1 MGIEI
6 ECPKCR
12 HWNSVST
19 SICKGRFRN
28 GPNKGNLCKYARLKK
43 DSNKKYRIEY
53 RQNGEKVRE
62 SIGPSK
68 AAAEARLREVKK
80 AQAEDR
86 YIERDKNSMVTLGQL
101 FDWFLKL
108 EEVKKL
114 DSYARMKVQLKALRR
129 LLTPQQL
136 IRDLTIAQ
144 LESFVHKRLQEPSP
158 NKIGKTIA
166 PKTVKEEISLLRN
179 ILNRALRHEII
190 SKVPVA
196 YFPSV
201 KVDNVRKRIFSDEEY
216 QRLLEASPMWLRR
229 IVIMAYWTGMRQKEI
244 IQLEWNSVDLKAGF
258 IRLKAAQTKTDEA
271 RSVRLSP
278 QVLQMIKEIPKAPQT
293 RHVFLSV
300 TQKPILRWGSYQKKV
315 WNESLKRAEIE
326 DAVFHD
332 LRHDFVT
339 KAMRRGNPAYL
350 VMKQVG
356 HKSDAM
362 LRRYQLIDERDL
374 FEFRFSSEP
383 EKLGEKS

>member
-6 ECPKCR
+6 ECPKCH

-43 DSNKKYRIEY
+43 DSNKKYRVEY

-158 NKIGKTIA
+158 NRIGKTIA

-196 YFPSV
+196 YFPSI
-201 KVDNVRKRIFSDEEY
+201 KVANVRKRIFTDGEY

-258 IRLKAAQTKTDEA
+258 IRLKAAQTKTD
-271 RSVRLSP
+271 
-278 QVLQMIKEIPKAPQT
+278 
-293 RHVFLSV
+293 
-300 TQKPILRWGSYQKKV
+300 
-315 WNESLKRAEIE
+315 
-326 DAVFHD
+326 
-332 LRHDFVT
+332 
-339 KAMRRGNPAYL
+339 
-350 VMKQVG
+350 
-356 HKSDAM
+356 
-362 LRRYQLIDERDL
+362 
-374 FEFRFSSEP
+374 
-383 EKLGEKS
+383 